1 VVFTQSQ
8 APDPVGAYPKPEV
21 VMPSSGLLPR
31 PTVAA
36 LMGLIL
42 SACASAPVGPP
53 VDAPRLTV
61 GDRWQY
67 RVTDNLRRGT
77 VSQLDAEVI
86 AVSGGSAR
94 IKVGLADSNGRTEWI
109 DEVDGRGGLRAGS
122 LWRESPRPFNPPVQL
137 LAFPLDGGKTWRQ
150 SIDTLHP
157 DTGIL
162 DQILVYGKVDGRK
175 PTSVP
180 AGAFDAV
187 YVYRIVQLDD
197 REFWRTRTTRRDEI
211 WYAPEVK
218 APARETREAEYT
230 EIGGQDM
237 ATVRTESTLMEL
249 ESFRSGGK

>member
-1 VVFTQSQ
+1 
-8 APDPVGAYPKPEV
+8 
-21 VMPSSGLLPR
+21 MPSSGLLSR
-31 PTVAA
+31 PIVAT
-36 LMGLIL
+36 LIVLGLA
-42 SACASAPVGPP
+42 ACASTPIGPP
-53 VDAPRLTV
+53 VDAPRLAV

-86 AVSGGSAR
+86 AVSGASAR
-94 IKVGLADSNGRTEWI
+94 IKVGLADNNGRTEWI
-109 DEVDGRGGLRAGS
+109 DEVDGSGGLRAGS

-197 REFWRTRTTRRDEI
+197 REFWRTRTTRRDQI

>member
-1 VVFTQSQ
+1 MYKS
-8 APDPVGAYPKPEV
+8 ALGSY
-21 VMPSSGLLPR
+21 
-31 PTVAA
+31 VAA
-36 LMGLIL
+36 PAFAVCILLGLVG
-42 SACASAPVGPP
+42 CTTAPVGPP
-53 VDAPRLTV
+53 VDAPRLAV
-61 GDRWQY
+61 GDHWQY

-94 IKVGLADSNGRTEWI
+94 IRIGVASNNGRTEWI

-157 DTGIL
+157 DTEIL
-162 DQILVYGKVDGRK
+162 DQILIYGKVDGRK

-230 EIGGQDM
+230 EIGGQEM
-237 ATVRTESTLMEL
+237 ATVRTESTLIEL
-249 ESFRSGGK
+249 ESFRPGR